1 MMETDISQVEDKQF
15 DNTVVTDKNV
25 SLAIYEQ

>member
-1 MMETDISQVEDKQF
+1 METNISQVEDKQI
-15 DNTVVTDKNV
+15 DNTVITDKNM